1 MKTSLK
7 WAFVLGFVG
16 FITSFGAHIVAANLP
31 FYAEKVGIGLTMIGV
46 LIAVY
51 DFAEILAKPVFG
63 GLADKKGMK
72 KAMLAGIILFTLAS
86 LMYPF
91 VSPKLLVVVR
101 FLQGLGAAALSAVSL
116 AMVGTMYK
124 NNRGKAYG
132 IYNAIKG
139 AGYVLSPVIGGV
151 IVMKT
156 NFSGI
161 FYATAGI
168 GVIGFFIALT
178 LPKDKEKNAEVFD
191 DDDDF
196 SIKSLFSVFKNKTLM
211 PWFLIIVMNMFFVGI
226 LFGFLPVR
234 IHELG
239 YDAFHTGLLVS
250 VTTISYLL
258 IQPVAG
264 WLADKFDPIVTLRSG
279 MLLSCLTT
287 TKLYFCTL
295 FYNLY
300 NLPLRPMKF
309 FAFIMAFLVL
319 ALSVM
324 PCADAGAAIYDGK
337 AKSEITKT
345 TDARGH
351 TDADACSPF
360 CYCACCASFSINHF
374 IVSFNIIPPNVSN
387 PISSFLPA
395 DVIEVALPVWQPP
408 QIV

>member
-16 FITSFGAHIVAANLP
+16 FITSFGAHIVAVNLP
-31 FYAEKVGIGLTMIGV
+31 FYAEKVGIGLTMIGI

-72 KAMLAGIILFTLAS
+72 KAMLAGIILFILAS

-91 VSPKLLVVVR
+91 VSPKLLIVVR

-116 AMVGTMYK
+116 AMVGNMYK
-124 NNRGKAYG
+124 EKKVRAFG

-139 AGYVLSPVIGGV
+139 TGYVVSPVIGGA

-156 NFSGI
+156 NFSDI
-161 FYATAGI
+161 FYATAAI
-168 GVIGFFIALT
+168 GVIGFLLALT
-178 LPKDKEKNAEVFD
+178 LPNDKQKNAEAFD

-211 PWFLIIVMNMFFVGI
+211 PWFLIIVINMFFVGI

-234 IHELG
+234 SHALG
-239 YDAFHTGLLVS
+239 YDAFHTGLIVS
-250 VTTISYLL
+250 ATTIAYLL

-264 WLADKFDPIVTLRSG
+264 WLADKFNPILILRTG

-287 TKLYFCTL
+287 ATVPFVTGVLLIIVCILAGIGIGTVWTNSDALVSKLATENAMGATMGVAGSFKEL
-295 FYNLY
+295 GDMIG
-300 NLPLRPMKF
+300 PLSMGV
-309 FAFIMAFLVL
+309 ISQ
-319 ALSVM
+319 ALGLKWGFV
-324 PCADAGAAIYDGK
+324 I
-337 AKSEITKT
+337 
-345 TDARGH
+345 
-351 TDADACSPF
+351 
-360 CYCACCASFSINHF
+360 CASLGG
-374 IVSFNIIPPNVSN
+374 IILLVTIIFAEKPSVQSK
-387 PISSFLPA
+387 
-395 DVIEVALPVWQPP
+395 
-408 QIV
+408 

>member
-16 FITSFGAHIVAANLP
+16 FITSFGAHIVAVNLP

-72 KAMLAGIILFTLAS
+72 KAMLAGIILFILAS

-91 VSPKLLVVVR
+91 VSPKLLIVVR

-116 AMVGTMYK
+116 AMVGTLYK
-124 NNRGKAYG
+124 ENKGKAFG

-139 AGYVLSPVIGGV
+139 AGYVVSPVIGGA

-168 GVIGFFIALT
+168 GIIGFFLALT
-178 LPKDKEKNAEVFD
+178 LPKDKQKSAEAFD

-196 SIKSLFSVFKNKTLM
+196 SIRSLFSVFKNKTLM
-211 PWFLIIVMNMFFVGI
+211 PWFLIIVINMFFVGI

-234 IHELG
+234 IHDLG

-264 WLADKFDPIVTLRSG
+264 WLADKFNPVATLRIG
-279 MLLSCLTT
+279 MLLSCITT
-287 TKLYFCTL
+287 
-295 FYNLY
+295 
-300 NLPLRPMKF
+300 
-309 FAFIMAFLVL
+309 
-319 ALSVM
+319 
-324 PCADAGAAIYDGK
+324 AAIPFVIGVPLIIVCIL
-337 AKSEITKT
+337 AGIGIGTVWTNS
-345 TDARGH
+345 DALVSKLAAENAMGA
-351 TDADACSPF
+351 TMGVAGSFKELGDMIGPLLMGAISQALGLQWGF
-360 CYCACCASFSINHF
+360 VICA
-374 IVSFNIIPPNVSN
+374 
-387 PISSFLPA
+387 LLGG
-395 DVIEVALPVWQPP
+395 VALLITILVAENKQA
-408 QIV
+408 V

>member
-7 WAFVLGFVG
+7 FAFILGFVG
-16 FITSFGAHIVAANLP
+16 FITSFGAHIVAVNLP

-46 LIAVY
+46 LIAIY

-72 KAMLAGIILFTLAS
+72 KAMLAGIILFILAS

-91 VSPKLLVVVR
+91 VSPKLLIVVR

-116 AMVGTMYK
+116 AMVGTLYK
-124 NNRGKAYG
+124 ENKGRAFG

-139 AGYVLSPVIGGV
+139 AGYVVSPVIGGA

-161 FYATAGI
+161 FYVTAGI
-168 GVIGFFIALT
+168 GVIGLLLALT
-178 LPKDKEKNAEVFD
+178 LPNDKQNGGEAFD

-196 SIKSLFSVFKNKTLM
+196 SIKSLFAVFKNKTLM
-211 PWFLIIVMNMFFVGI
+211 PWFLIIVINMFFVGI

-234 IHELG
+234 IHDLG

-264 WLADKFDPIVTLRSG
+264 WLADKFNPVFTLRIG
-279 MLLSCLTT
+279 MLISCLAT
-287 TKLYFCTL
+287 
-295 FYNLY
+295 
-300 NLPLRPMKF
+300 
-309 FAFIMAFLVL
+309 
-319 ALSVM
+319 
-324 PCADAGAAIYDGK
+324 AAIPFVTGVPLIIVCIFAGIGIGTVWTNSDALVSKLATEKEMGATMGVAGSFK
-337 AKSEITKT
+337 ELGDMIGPLLMGAISQALGLKWGFVICAVLGGIALMVTVLVAQKPKEI
-345 TDARGH
+345 
-351 TDADACSPF
+351 
-360 CYCACCASFSINHF
+360 N
-374 IVSFNIIPPNVSN
+374 
-387 PISSFLPA
+387 
-395 DVIEVALPVWQPP
+395 Q
-408 QIV
+408 